1 MIEDFEKQ
9 WIEMLAPYAKNAAR
23 LYHFPASILLAMFSR
38 ENGYGRGYDCEILVK
53 NGNICGMKEELLNST
68 WKPKWWTGK
77 AFTKVTPEWV
87 NGVQIRKPD
96 SFRRY
101 AFGSDNGFQDCA
113 NDFCQFMQDAR
124 YSVGGKYKYRDVL
137 SMSDL
142 RTIITEVA
150 SRGWCT
156 DPAYPDA
163 IMDIIKKHDLTKY
176 DKEGAK
182 VARPTIIANKNFG
195 HHNTYQRTEAI
206 KYLVIHYVGGTG
218 DAKANVDYYNQPSM
232 TRASA
237 DFYVNF
243 DGVVYGYNMDIRNR
257 ACKAIGGEKQSNYGA
272 SLYKVATN
280 QNSINIEMCVRTR
293 GSKDTGSS
301 DWYFEDATVE
311 GAAKLAAYLLQEY
324 AIPLDRM
331 IRHYDVNGKYCPGV
345 TGWIAPMGGEAKWN
359 AFRERVKN
367 IMGKTHSVIRRG
379 SNGAEVRTWQR
390 GLIDLGFA
398 DCTANVA
405 SFVDGDFGANTEHFT
420 KHFQRC
426 NGLSVDGI
434 VGEKS
439 WAKMDELTAKLN
451 TTKVNFTVEQFLS
464 AAKARTNYYR
474 VNKYIWESSTVAP
487 WLDRGQKYTA
497 CDRSI
502 DDYLNDV
509 GLCVGNRNAVRLRE
523 YLLEIGA
530 TQINSVSQVK
540 AGDIVFVRNMNHVFL
555 CAGNNLRYDC
565 GHTNRIQ
572 LIREYGHYSEQ
583 PFNEPIT
590 DFYCAVRLP
599 FVESKKDAPT
609 PAETSSD
616 VKFTLTVELVKKGS
630 VNRYVGIVQSVLKG
644 KGYYNGDIDNSFGD
658 DTYKAVI
665 AFQMDEIAKGNKIGG
680 SDGKPDGIC
689 GGGTLRSLFG
699 VDVKIIK

>member
-1 MIEDFEKQ
+1 MTEKQ
-9 WIEMLAPYAKNAAR
+9 WIELVAPYAVNASR
-23 LYHFPASILLAMFSR
+23 LYGYPASVLIAQSAL
-38 ENGYGRGYDCEILVK
+38 ETGYGQGYNCEVLVK
-53 NGNICGMKEELLNST
+53 WGNLLGMKADLLNNT
-68 WKPKWWTGK
+68 WDSKWWDGRS
-77 AFTKVTPEWV
+77 ATKQTPERYSTGWTT
-87 NGVQIRKPD
+87 ITD
-96 SFRRY
+96 AFRVY
-101 AFGSDNGFQDCA
+101 AKGSDNGFQDCF
-113 NDFCQFMQDAR
+113 NDYCQFMQDAR
-124 YSVGGKYKYRDVL
+124 YSKGGKYKYRDVL
-137 SMSDL
+137 SMHGPATVIQTVSM
-142 RTIITEVA
+142 
-150 SRGWCT
+150 RGYAT
-156 DPAYPDA
+156 DPAYAPSV
-163 IMDIIKKHDLTKY
+163 MRIINKHDLTKY
-176 DKEGAK
+176 DKEGAR

-195 HHNTYQRTEAI
+195 LHNSYQRTEAI
-206 KYLVIHYVGGTG
+206 KYLVIHYVGSTG
-218 DAKANVDYYNQPSM
+218 GAKANVDYYNEPS
-232 TRASA
+232 TTNGSA
-237 DFYVNF
+237 DFYVDF
-243 DGVVYGYNMDIRNR
+243 DGTAYGYNMDVKNR
-257 ACKAIGGEKQSNYGA
+257 ACWAVGGSKQSNYGG

-280 QNSINIEMCVRTR
+280 QNCISIEMCVRTK

-324 AIPLDRM
+324 AIPLDRL
-331 IRHYDVNGKYCPGV
+331 IRHYDVNGKHCPGV
-345 TGWIAPMGGEAKWN
+345 TGWIAPMGGEGKWN
-359 AFRERVKN
+359 AFKERVKN

-379 SNGAEVRTWQR
+379 SNGAEVRTWQK

-398 DCTANVA
+398 DCTANVQ

-439 WAKMDELTAKLN
+439 WAKMDELLAKLN
-451 TTKVNFTVEQFLS
+451 IAKVNFTVEQFLA

-487 WLDRGQKYTA
+487 WLDRNQKYTA

-509 GLCVGNRNAVRLRE
+509 GLCVGNRNAERLRE

-530 TQINSVSQVK
+530 TEIKSVSQVK

-572 LIREYGHYSEQ
+572 LIKEYGHYSEQ

-609 PAETSSD
+609 PSETSSD

-630 VNRYVGIVQSVLKG
+630 VNRYVGLVQSVLKG
-644 KGYYNGDIDNSFGD
+644 KGYYKGDIDNSFGD

-665 AFQMDEIAKGNKIGG
+665 AFQTDEIAKGNKIGG

-699 VDVKIIK
+699 VDVKIVQ